1 MKYVAFRIDT
11 QTIKGGKVVNGF
23 FVRGQKNTDYNWSV
37 LAELDSM
44 KNAKEYIKSVRT
56 NSIRQPVYGP
66 DGYGINLT

>member
-23 FVRGQKNTDYNWSV
+23 FIRGQRSTDYNWPI

-44 KNAKEYIKSVRT
+44 KAAKEYIKSVCT
-56 NSIRQPVYGP
+56 NPIRQPVYGP
-66 DGYGINLT
+66 DGYGITLT